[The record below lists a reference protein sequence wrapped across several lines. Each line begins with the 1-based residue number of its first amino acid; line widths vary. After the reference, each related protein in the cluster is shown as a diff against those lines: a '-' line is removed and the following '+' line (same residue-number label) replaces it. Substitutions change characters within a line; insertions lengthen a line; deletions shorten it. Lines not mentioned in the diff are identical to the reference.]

1 MEISVKT
8 RRVKAHEEEDATEQA
23 GWLFADSFLALM
35 IIFLATISF
44 VPDIKN
50 VEDTAKTYTQ
60 ALTLTYDKYDPIQVE
75 ADIVKFLNKAN
86 FPLSSKVVFARI
98 IGGAPATQ
106 NELNG
111 YLLALKFS
119 LDLQRDQVAYFRE
132 TRFDIKSSTL
142 VADKSVLI
150 QVTFAPRS

>member
-1 MEISVKT
+1 VKT

-60 ALTLTYDKYDPIQVE
+60 ALTLTYDKYDPVQVE
-75 ADIVKFLNKAN
+75 ADIVKFLIKAD

-98 IGGAPATQ
+98 IGGAPASQ

-119 LDLQRDQVAYFRE
+119 LDLQRDQVNYFRE

-150 QVTFAPRS
+150 QLTFAPSA

>member
-1 MEISVKT
+1 MRT
-8 RRVKAHEEEDATEQA
+8 RRVRGHEEEEEDATEQA

-60 ALTLTYDKYDPIQVE
+60 ALTLTYDKYDPVQVE
-75 ADIVKFLNKAN
+75 ADIVKFLTKAD

-119 LDLQRDQVAYFRE
+119 LDLQRDQVNYFRE

-150 QVTFAPRS
+150 QVTFAPNA

>member
-1 MEISVKT
+1 
-8 RRVKAHEEEDATEQA
+8 
-23 GWLFADSFLALM
+23 
-35 IIFLATISF
+35 
-44 VPDIKN
+44 
-50 VEDTAKTYTQ
+50 
-60 ALTLTYDKYDPIQVE
+60 LTYDKYDPVQVE
-75 ADIVKFLNKAN
+75 ADIVKFLTKAE

-106 NELNG
+106 NEMNG

-119 LDLQRDQVAYFRE
+119 LDLQRDQVNYFRE

-150 QVTFAPRS
+150 QVTFAPNA

>member
-1 MEISVKT
+1 VEISVKT
-8 RRVKAHEEEDATEQA
+8 RRVRAHHEEDATEQA

-60 ALTLTYDKYDPIQVE
+60 ALTLTYDKYDPDQIQ
-75 ADIVKFLNKAN
+75 ADIVKFLNKADY
-86 FPLSSKVVFARI
+86 PLSSRVVFSRI
-98 IGGAPATQ
+98 IGGAPEKQ
-106 NELNG
+106 NETNG

-119 LDLQRDQVAYFRE
+119 LDLQRDQVAYFQD

-150 QVTFAPRS
+150 QVTFAPRA

>member
-8 RRVKAHEEEDATEQA
+8 RRVKTHEEEDATEQA

-60 ALTLTYDKYDPIQVE
+60 ALTLTYDKYDPVKVE
-75 ADIVKFLNKAN
+75 ADIVKFLNKAD
-86 FPLSSKVVFARI
+86 FALSSKVVFARI

-106 NELNG
+106 NEMNG

-150 QVTFAPRS
+150 QLTFAPNA

>member
-8 RRVKAHEEEDATEQA
+8 RRVKAHREEDATEQA

-60 ALTLTYDKYDPIQVE
+60 SLTLSYDKYDSALVQ
-75 ADIVKFLNKAN
+75 ADIVKFLTKAD

-98 IGGAPATQ
+98 IGGAPDVQ
-106 NELNG
+106 NETNG

-119 LDLQRDQVAYFRE
+119 LDLQREQVPYFQD
-132 TRFDIKSSTL
+132 TRFDIKSSKL
-142 VADKSVLI
+142 VGDKSVLM
-150 QVTFAPRS
+150 QLTFEPRG

>member
-1 MEISVKT
+1 MRT
-8 RRVKAHEEEDATEQA
+8 RRVRGHEEEEDATEQA

-60 ALTLTYDKYDPIQVE
+60 ALTLTYDKYDPVQVE
-75 ADIVKFLNKAN
+75 ADIVKFLTKAD

-98 IGGAPATQ
+98 IGGAPATCQ
-106 NELNG
+106 RPQSLG
-111 YLLALKFS
+111 TGAHAALRRQTKRHTADLGRHSS
-119 LDLQRDQVAYFRE
+119 LSQA
-132 TRFDIKSSTL
+132 
-142 VADKSVLI
+142 
-150 QVTFAPRS
+150 

>member
-8 RRVKAHEEEDATEQA
+8 RRVKAHYEEDATEQA

-60 ALTLTYDKYDPIQVE
+60 ALTLTYNKYDPAQVQQ
-75 ADIVKFLNKAN
+75 DIVKFLNKAD

-98 IGGAPATQ
+98 VGGAPVKQ
-106 NELNG
+106 NDTNG
-111 YLLALKFS
+111 YLMALKFS
-119 LDLQRDQVAYFRE
+119 LDLQRDQVSYFQD
-132 TRFDIKSSTL
+132 TRFDIQSSKL
-142 VADKSVLI
+142 VADKTVILQI
-150 QVTFAPRS
+150 TFAPRT